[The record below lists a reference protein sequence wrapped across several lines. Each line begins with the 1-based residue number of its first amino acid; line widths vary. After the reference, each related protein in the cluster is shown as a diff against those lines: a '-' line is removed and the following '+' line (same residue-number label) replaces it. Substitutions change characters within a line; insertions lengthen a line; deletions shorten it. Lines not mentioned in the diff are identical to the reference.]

1 VPDGVEQS
9 SFLPGKVFDFEIEA
23 TEEPLIARAGLVLPH
38 QMAVAL
44 GLPRKIDCELPAPG
58 SPRGYAPSAFV
69 MPILL
74 MLHGGGKALDDLREL
89 QAEVSLR
96 ELLQMKQ
103 LPDSTTVGDWL
114 RRMGMPSASSPMV
127 SQPGRGLD
135 GLGRVNDH
143 LNHQVLH
150 SSKGVDYTLDVDA
163 TIIESEKDAAHWTYK
178 KIKGYQPILGFLQQ
192 TQSLQ
197 EGPGEAGS
205 VRGLIVADEFREGNV
220 PAGAGAVA
228 FLKRCKERLPA
239 GRRLRALRSDS
250 AFYQAGVFNWCQDEG
265 VRFAI
270 CADQDSAVKQA
281 IHNIETREWKAY
293 RGDREIAQTV
303 HTMNGTKQAFR
314 LVVQRWPKEQP
325 ELFDPEPYF
334 YHAIASGGVAEEEEE
349 TPEEVVAFYNQRGEI
364 ENWIKELKDGF
375 GMDWMPCGETYANAV
390 YFRLGVIAYNLFIAM
405 KVLSLPGRWQRYTV
419 TTVRWRLYETA
430 GRVLWESR
438 RVVLK
443 LATTMEKV
451 KLLLAARRS
460 VQNLVMT

>member
-1 VPDGVEQS
+1 MPNGVEQS
-9 SFLPGKVFDFEIEA
+9 SFLPEKVFDFEIEA
-23 TEEPLIARAGLVLPH
+23 TEEPLIARAGLVLSRQVGWLGTAPH

-96 ELLQMKQ
+96 EILEMKQ

-114 RRMGMPSASSPMV
+114 RRMG
-127 SQPGRGLD
+127 QDGRGLD
-135 GLGRVNDH
+135 GLERVNDH
-143 LNHQVLH
+143 LNHQMLQRTK
-150 SSKGVDYTLDVDA
+150 SVDYTLDIDA
-163 TIIESEKDAAHWTYK
+163 TIIESEKEAAHWTYK

-192 TQSLQ
+192 
-197 EGPGEAGS
+197 EGQLLGEVAPL
-205 VRGLIVADEFREGNV
+205 RGLIVADEFREGNV

-228 FLKRCKERLPA
+228 FLKRCKEKLAA
-239 GRRLRALRSDS
+239 GKRLRVLRSDS
-250 AFYQAGVFNWCQDEG
+250 AFYQAGVFNLCQDEG
-265 VRFAI
+265 VRFAV
-270 CADQDSAVKQA
+270 CADQDSAVKEA
-281 IHNIETREWKAY
+281 INNIEASEWKAY
-293 RGDREIAQTV
+293 RKDREIAQTV
-303 HTMNGTKQAFR
+303 HTMNGTRRAFR

-334 YHAIASGGVAEEEEE
+334 YHVIASGGVAEEEEE

-375 GMDWMPCGETYANAV
+375 GMDWMPCGETCANAV
-390 YFRLGVIAYNLFIAM
+390 YFRLGVIAYNLFVAM

-419 TTVRWRLYETA
+419 ATVRWRLYEIA

-451 KLLLAARRS
+451 RLLLAARRRVQS
-460 VQNLVMT
+460 VVMT